1 MADQYYFD
9 EKSTKRIAAGIR
21 KIEKVNAAN
30 QPRGIGTYS
39 AGFFLAKITGRAGKK
54 YSWEQIIFK
63 DGDDVTE
70 SMASNLKG
78 LASEDNFAYDFYGST
93 DIPKNSIVR
102 MFPSHTAP
110 SYVFEYCGAV
120 IIKSVGAIDGMT
132 ETTPPSNN
140 ALVYQMN
147 DDGELENVDTI
158 AVYNMAGDYAAN
170 TFGQAKYIMGK
181 FYLDVEKC

>member
-21 KIEKVNAAN
+21 KIEKVNAQN

-54 YSWEQIIFK
+54 YSWEQVIFK
-63 DGDDVTE
+63 DGDDVTD

-78 LASEDNFAYDFYGST
+78 LASDDNFAYDFYGSV

-120 IIKSVGAIDGMT
+120 IIKSVGAIDAMVDD
-132 ETTPPSNN
+132 TPSSNTAQVWQEN
-140 ALVYQMN
+140 EDGVLV
-147 DDGELENVDTI
+147 NVDTI
-158 AVYNMAGDYAAN
+158 NVYNMAGDFGPN
-170 TFGQAKYIMGK
+170 KFGQAKYIMGK
-181 FYLDVEKC
+181 FYLDVETC